1 MRDTVQI
8 CCKNNQKKQ
17 YFPIGSTI
25 FEIYKGFDL
34 QMPYP
39 VVNARVNNQSEG
51 LHYRVYNNK
60 DVEFLD
66 ISSSSGIRVY
76 TRSLCFVLCKAV
88 HDLFPHGRMVLEH
101 PVSNGYFCNL
111 VLETP
116 VRLDDISALKKR
128 MQEIIKADT
137 PIRRVQCHTEEAI
150 EIFRKQDMEDKALLL
165 ETTGSLYTTYHLLDG
180 YADYFYGPLLPSC
193 GGLQLFDLVKYYDGL
208 LLRVPSTRNP
218 NQLGEIIKQE
228 KMLEIFQEFL
238 SWQKIMGL
246 NTVGVLNVACQKGHA
261 AQLIQLAEALQEK
274 RIVKIADQIYERTI
288 GKNPI
293 RMVLISGPSSSGKTT
308 FSKRLSIQLMAN
320 GLKPYPISLDNYF
333 MEREQ
338 TPRDEKGDYDYESLH
353 ALDLELF
360 NNHLKAL
367 FRGEEISLPTYN
379 FITGKKEYLGET
391 LKLDEKMVLVLEGI
405 HGLNPELTKDIDDR
419 LKFSCYVSALTTMS
433 LDEHNWIPTTDT
445 RLLRR
450 IIRDFNY
457 RGCSA
462 VDTISRWAGVRAGED
477 KWIFP
482 YQENADAMFNSALLF
497 EFAVLRRFAE
507 PILMS
512 VPENTW
518 QYSEAS
524 RLLNFLHYFKPIQE
538 GEIPPTSLMREFLG
552 GSSFKY

>member
-1 MRDTVQI
+1 
-8 CCKNNQKKQ
+8 
-17 YFPIGSTI
+17 
-25 FEIYKGFDL
+25 
-34 QMPYP
+34 
-39 VVNARVNNQSEG
+39 
-51 LHYRVYNNK
+51 
-60 DVEFLD
+60 
-66 ISSSSGIRVY
+66 
-76 TRSLCFVLCKAV
+76 
-88 HDLFPHGRMVLEH
+88 
-101 PVSNGYFCNL
+101 
-111 VLETP
+111 
-116 VRLDDISALKKR
+116 
-128 MQEIIKADT
+128 
-137 PIRRVQCHTEEAI
+137 
-150 EIFRKQDMEDKALLL
+150 
-165 ETTGSLYTTYHLLDG
+165 
-180 YADYFYGPLLPSC
+180 
-193 GGLQLFDLVKYYDGL
+193 
-208 LLRVPSTRNP
+208 
-218 NQLGEIIKQE
+218 
-228 KMLEIFQEFL
+228 
-238 SWQKIMGL
+238 
-246 NTVGVLNVACQKGHA
+246 
-261 AQLIQLAEALQEK
+261 
-274 RIVKIADQIYERTI
+274 
-288 GKNPI
+288 
-293 RMVLISGPSSSGKTT
+293 
-308 FSKRLSIQLMAN
+308 MAN

-338 TPRDEKGDYDYESLH
+338 TPRDGKGDYDYESLH

-360 NNHLKAL
+360 NTHLKAL

-391 LKLDEKMVLVLEGI
+391 LKLDEKMVLILEGI